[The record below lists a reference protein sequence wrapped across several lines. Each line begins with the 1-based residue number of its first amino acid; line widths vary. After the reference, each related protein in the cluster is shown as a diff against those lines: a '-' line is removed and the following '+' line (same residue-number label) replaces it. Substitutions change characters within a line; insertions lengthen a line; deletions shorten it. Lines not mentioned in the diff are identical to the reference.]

1 MHRPSSSP
9 AGSGTRFP
17 GPLLLLAGI
26 AACVA
31 ACLAGAYPASPGEVA
46 AVVGRALGLPLTAP
60 DDPALTAVVLD
71 LRLWRAV
78 LAYGVGAA
86 LALAGGVFQGV
97 LRNPLADPFTLGVS
111 GGAAFGAA
119 LSLTLGLSAASGRL
133 LATPACALAG
143 GGAALAAVLALARLS
158 GGLRR
163 ETVVLAGIIAATFL
177 SALLSLVK
185 ALNEESVAGIVFWIM
200 GGFQGRGK
208 AELALFLPCLA
219 VGALLVRLHVRELD
233 ILLFGETQAR
243 QLGVPAGRA
252 RLCLLAGA
260 SLLTAGAVAVSGVIG
275 FVGLIAPH
283 ACRRFSGAEH
293 GRLLPHSA
301 LCGGA
306 LLVASD
312 VLARTALPGGAEL
325 PVGVVTALLG
335 GPFFCVLLLS
345 RRNGWRP

>member
-1 MHRPSSSP
+1 MAETARRFGGP
-9 AGSGTRFP
+9 AA
-17 GPLLLLAGI
+17 LLPALAGL
-26 AACVA
+26 AALTA
-31 ACLAGAYPASPGEVA
+31 ACLAGAYPTTPEQVASVI
-46 AVVGRALGLPLTAP
+46 GRALGLPVPAP
-60 DDPALTAVVLD
+60 ADPALTAVVLD

-86 LALAGGVFQGV
+86 LAVAGGVFQGV

-119 LSLTLGLSAASGRL
+119 ASLTLGLAAATASRV
-133 LATPACALAG
+133 ATPLCALAG
-143 GGAALAAVLALARLS
+143 GAATLAGVLALSRLA

-163 ETVVLAGIIAATFL
+163 ETVVLSGIIAATFL

-208 AELALFLPCLA
+208 AELALFLPCLV
-219 VGALLVRLHVRELD
+219 VGLALVRLYVRECD
-233 ILLFGETQAR
+233 ILLLGETQAR
-243 QLGVPAGRA
+243 QLGVDAGRA
-252 RLCLLAGA
+252 RLVLLTAA

-283 ACRRFSGAEH
+283 ACRRLYGAEH
-293 GRLLPHSA
+293 GPLLVQSA
-301 LCGGA
+301 LVGGA
-306 LLVASD
+306 LLVFAD
-312 VLARTALPGGAEL
+312 VLARIILPGGAEL

-335 GPFFCVLLLS
+335 GPFFCFLLLTP
-345 RRNGWRP
+345 RAGARP

>member
-1 MHRPSSSP
+1 MAADRPYGARLRALLP
-9 AGSGTRFP
+9 A
-17 GPLLLLAGI
+17 LAGL
-26 AACVA
+26 AALA
-31 ACLAGAYPASPGEVA
+31 TACLAGAYPATPGQVVA
-46 AVVGRALGLPLTAP
+46 ILGRAVGLPLAAP
-60 DDPALTAVVLD
+60 ADPTLAAVVLD

-86 LALAGGVFQGV
+86 LAVAGGVFQGV

-119 LSLTLGLSAASGRL
+119 LSLTLGLAAHVGGSV
-133 LATPACALAG
+133 LATPLCALAG
-143 GGAALAAVLALARLS
+143 GGATLAFVLALSRAY

-163 ETVVLAGIIAATFL
+163 ETVVLSGIIAATFL
-177 SALLSLVK
+177 SALLSLTK

-208 AELALFLPCLA
+208 AELALFLPCFLA
-219 VGALLVRLHVRELD
+219 GALLVRLNIRELD
-233 ILLFGETQAR
+233 ILLLGDTQAR
-243 QLGVPAGRA
+243 QLGVTAGRA
-252 RLCLLAGA
+252 RLVLLTGA

-283 ACRRFSGAEH
+283 ACRRLFTAEH
-293 GRLLPHSA
+293 GTLLPQSA

-306 LLVASD
+306 LLVFAD
-312 VLARTALPGGAEL
+312 ILARTVLPGGAEL

-335 GPFFCVLLLS
+335 GPFFCFLLVTG
-345 RRNGWRP
+345 RGGGRA